1 MANVRIASGPVAV
14 QDGKVLLNKSGNDSF
29 WKFCGGWV
37 EDNDLNLLKTARRE
51 FKEEMGVDL
60 ELINPDPFL
69 FHVFKETENGQ
80 MDIILVHYLIKVIG
94 EIVSGDDVKKWAW
107 ISLEDLEKED
117 LAPNI
122 LPALRYFGF
131 IK

>member
-37 EDNDLNLLKTARRE
+37 EDSDLNLLKTARRE

-60 ELINPDPFL
+60 ELINPDP
-69 FHVFKETENGQ
+69 FKETENGQ

-122 LPALRYFGF
+122 LPTLRYFGF